1 VSAEKSVR
9 RRVTITDVARHA
21 GVSTAAVSKVLR
33 EAYGVSPQ
41 MKQRV
46 GAAIDE
52 LGYRPHAAA
61 RGMRGQ
67 TYTVGLVLGSIR
79 NPFFGDLLDGVTDAL
94 SPTPYQVFVGVAGY
108 GAATQKHA
116 TESMVD
122 RQMDGLILIAP
133 GMARPDVLELAEQT
147 PTVVIGHHDSPV
159 GYDSVVHDD
168 GAGARLVIEHLTGL
182 GHERIAHTSTS
193 GARGS
198 RWRLRPEVVLAQGYT
213 AAMTAHGGH
222 EHAQVVT
229 TSSSEEGGY
238 EAGRRLLNQPD
249 PPTAIF
255 ASTDAAALGVFRAA
269 AELGLRIPADL
280 SLVGYNN
287 TVVSAYAP
295 VQLTTVD
302 QAGVEMGATATRLLL
317 ERIGGRG
324 RPMIVS
330 TSPRLV
336 IRGTTAPPR
345 S

>member
-1 VSAEKSVR
+1 MRVQKSVR
-9 RRVTITDVARHA
+9 RRITITDVAQHA

-46 GAAIDE
+46 TASIAE

-67 TYTVGLVLGSIR
+67 TYTVGLVLGNIR
-79 NPFFGDLLDGVTDAL
+79 NPFFGDLLEGVTEAL
-94 SPTPYQVFVGVAGY
+94 SSTRYQVFIGVGGY
-108 GAATQKHA
+108 GAQTQKQT

-133 GMARPDVLELAEQT
+133 GMTRPDVLDLAEQT
-147 PTVVIGHHDSPV
+147 PTVVIGHHDSPE
-159 GYDSVVHDD
+159 GYDCVVHDD
-168 GAGARLVIEHLTGL
+168 RAGGRLVIEHLVAL
-182 GHERIAHTSTS
+182 GHRRIAHTSTR

-198 RWRLRPEVVLAQGYT
+198 RWRLRPEVMLARGYADAMKTQGLT
-213 AAMTAHGGH
+213 GF
-222 EHAQVVT
+222 AQVVT

-238 EAGRRLLNQPD
+238 EAGRALLTQPD

-255 ASTDAAALGVFRAA
+255 TSTDAAALGVFRAA
-269 AELGLRIPADL
+269 AELDLSIPHDL

-302 QAGVEMGATATRLLL
+302 QAGAQMGATAARLLL
-317 ERIGGRG
+317 ERIGGRS
-324 RPMIVS
+324 RALIVS

-336 IRGTTAPPR
+336 IRRTTAPPR
-345 S
+345 P